1 MYPVTADRILAAC
14 KAEIET
20 LLERS
25 ERENRISLERLTTLA
40 LLNGDVTEPES
51 DAIMSLMGELLD
63 GFRLLEAAILRR
75 RLAQRMENGAA
86 MIEREQDRKK
96 KQFYERLFKEIEKE
110 YIKEDSICQLY
121 GL

>member
-25 ERENRISLERLTTLA
+25 ERENRLSLERLTTLA

-51 DAIMSLMGELLD
+51 DAIMSLMDELME
-63 GFRLLEAAILRR
+63 GFRLLEAAILRQ

>member
-1 MYPVTADRILAAC
+1 MYPVTAERILAAC
-14 KAEIET
+14 KAEIEA

-25 ERENRISLERLTTLA
+25 ERENRLSLERLTTLA

-51 DAIMSLMGELLD
+51 DAIMSLMDELLE

-75 RLAQRMENGAA
+75 RLAQRMDNGAA
-86 MIEREQDRKK
+86 MIEQEQDRKK
-96 KQFYERLFKEIEKE
+96 KHFYERLFKEIEKE